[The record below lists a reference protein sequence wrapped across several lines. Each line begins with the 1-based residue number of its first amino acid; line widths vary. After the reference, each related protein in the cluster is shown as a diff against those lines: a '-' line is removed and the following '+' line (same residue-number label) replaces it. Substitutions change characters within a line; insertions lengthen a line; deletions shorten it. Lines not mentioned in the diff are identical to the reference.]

1 MSPSA
6 LRAQP
11 TSQPPPGGGPT
22 EHPSRASK
30 PRARRVLRIVACA
43 SLLYSGLLSAAD
55 RAAGHEPAAAATLA
69 TFRGSPGLSEQALA
83 AAVAAVERSRARGIA
98 GRRDRLALI
107 DFSLPSTEPRF
118 WVLDLDRG
126 KVLFRELVAHGSGSG
141 DNYATRFS
149 NLDKSRQ
156 SSLGLFLT
164 ADTYEGANGYS
175 LRLRGLD
182 PGVNNLALERKIVI
196 HGAWYVSAEHAERF
210 GRLGRSWGCPALP
223 LATAATII
231 DAIKD
236 GTFLYAFHPGD
247 SGNASDPANPA
258 KHPPGAAAANRRR
271 PQEKPAIG

>member
-1 MSPSA
+1 M
-6 LRAQP
+6 RA
-11 TSQPPPGGGPT
+11 
-22 EHPSRASK
+22 
-30 PRARRVLRIVACA
+30 VACT
-43 SLLYSGLLSAAD
+43 SLLCWCLLSAAGLHGIGAD
-55 RAAGHEPAAAATLA
+55 AARPLGAGGGATTAAALA
-69 TFRGSPGLSEQALA
+69 AFRGSPGLSEEALA
-83 AAVAAVERSRARGIA
+83 AALAAVARSRGRGIA
-98 GRRDRLALI
+98 GRKDRLVLI

-149 NLDKSRQ
+149 NSNKSRQ

-182 PGVNNLALERKIVI
+182 AGVNDLALERKIVI
-196 HGAWYVSAEHAERF
+196 HGAWYVSAEHAEHF

-231 DAIKD
+231 DTIKD

-247 SGNASDPANPA
+247 PGDPGNN
-258 KHPPGAAAANRRR
+258 PPGAAAGSRPR